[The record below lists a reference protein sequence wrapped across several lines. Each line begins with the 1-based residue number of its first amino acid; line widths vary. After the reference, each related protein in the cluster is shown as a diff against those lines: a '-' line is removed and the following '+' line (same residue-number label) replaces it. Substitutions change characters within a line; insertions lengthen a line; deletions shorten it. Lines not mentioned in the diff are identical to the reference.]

1 MFGQNESPTLFA
13 LFINSLAQL
22 IKDLNFGVRY
32 ANLNV
37 SILLYADD
45 IVLLAETEE
54 DLQQMLNVLAE
65 WCESWKM
72 KINHEK
78 MQIIHFRAKKSKITE
93 FSFNLGSPDNNIAIV
108 NKYRYLGCHLD
119 EHLDYNITGNELAD
133 ASGRA
138 LGKLLGKYFSNNGLG
153 YKTYKKLYDTC
164 ICPVMDYC
172 SGVWGYKG
180 HEKIDKVHMRAIRS
194 FLGVN
199 KFAPLCG
206 MEGDMGWTP
215 PVIRRKLEMLRLWNR
230 IMSFDN
236 FRLPRK
242 IYEIMLGKHEPW
254 TENISTIFQSINC
267 LDVYHN
273 KCQILNIKEFLTYA
287 NET

>member
-1 MFGQNESPTLFA
+1 MSQIGISTF
-13 LFINSLAQL
+13 NSLAQL

-32 ANLNV
+32 ENLNV

-54 DLQQMLNVLAE
+54 DLQRMLNVLAE

-72 KINHEK
+72 KINNEK
-78 MQIIHFRAKKSKITE
+78 RQIIHFRAKKSKITE
-93 FSFNLGSPDNNIAIV
+93 FSLNLGSPDNNIAIV

-164 ICPVMDYC
+164 ICPIMDY
-172 SGVWGYKG
+172 
-180 HEKIDKVHMRAIRS
+180 
-194 FLGVN
+194 
-199 KFAPLCG
+199 
-206 MEGDMGWTP
+206 
-215 PVIRRKLEMLRLWNR
+215 
-230 IMSFDN
+230 
-236 FRLPRK
+236 
-242 IYEIMLGKHEPW
+242 
-254 TENISTIFQSINC
+254 
-267 LDVYHN
+267 
-273 KCQILNIKEFLTYA
+273 
-287 NET
+287 